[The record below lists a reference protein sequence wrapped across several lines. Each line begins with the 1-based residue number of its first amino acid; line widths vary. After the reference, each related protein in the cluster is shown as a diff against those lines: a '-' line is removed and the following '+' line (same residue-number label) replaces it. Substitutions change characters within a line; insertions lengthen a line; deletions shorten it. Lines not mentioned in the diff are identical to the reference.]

1 MCKIK
6 QNSKCAKNLKYT
18 IFEIKMFVQFSVLV
32 LVLPSSFSFWGCC
45 WWLVRFWSGWPFPVV
60 LHKNSDRLCFPYF
73 IFFFLAQ
80 TLFAQ
85 DVDDGGLAR
94 FARSA
99 RLPEEMENNLYL
111 DSYSYSY
118 PYLYLF
124 EIYIRNKTMSVQLAV
139 A

>member
-1 MCKIK
+1 ML
-6 QNSKCAKNLKYT
+6 SL
-18 IFEIKMFVQFSVLV
+18 L
-32 LVLPSSFSFWGCC
+32 
-45 WWLVRFWSGWPFPVV
+45 
-60 LHKNSDRLCFPYF
+60 YF
-73 IFFFLAQ
+73 FFFLAQ

>member
-1 MCKIK
+1 LFWFYPPVFHFGVAAGGWFGSGLVGLFQLFYTKI
-6 QNSKCAKNLKYT
+6 QTAYAFLT
-18 IFEIKMFVQFSVLV
+18 L
-32 LVLPSSFSFWGCC
+32 
-45 WWLVRFWSGWPFPVV
+45 
-60 LHKNSDRLCFPYF
+60 
-73 IFFFLAQ
+73 FFFLAQ